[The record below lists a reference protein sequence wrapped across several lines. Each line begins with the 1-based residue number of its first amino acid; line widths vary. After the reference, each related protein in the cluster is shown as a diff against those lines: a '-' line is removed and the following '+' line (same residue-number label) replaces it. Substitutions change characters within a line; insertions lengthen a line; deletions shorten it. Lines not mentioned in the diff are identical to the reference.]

1 MNAIV
6 LWLLVGFIGALLD
19 AYLSSQRKPDEFRAA
34 FAEHPSVC
42 LVLLGVA
49 SLLGPITLAGA
60 IALAL
65 PRRDS

>member
-1 MNAIV
+1 MNHLV
-6 LWLLVGFIGALLD
+6 LWLLIGFVGALLD
-19 AYLSSQRKPDEFRAA
+19 AYLSFHRTPDEFRTACD
-34 FAEHPSVC
+34 EHPGVVV
-42 LVLLGVA
+42 VLIAVS